1 MKITK
6 KQENKIFDLLFN
18 EVSTKRLNRDEYFI
32 FLDGAINTIY
42 ILNNYTD
49 TDFIKRLQLMANQY
63 K

>member
-18 EVSTKRLNRDEYFI
+18 EVSTKRLNKDEYFI
-32 FLDGAINTIY
+32 FLDGVINTIY